1 MLWTGVLT
9 TGEKVWRA
17 GERREEAEL
26 VSIRFSFS
34 LSPEEEELPMLA
46 RETRPFLLLE
56 GVPGVAGVRPP
67 LEGVL
72 LVGPGVPGVADR
84 PCALPARDRPG
95 VPVPPP
101 GVRGVPAVRLG
112 VPAAEWDTRG
122 PEDRRLPRPFGSM
135 FWMEELAAVVPVAGA
150 IG

>member
-1 MLWTGVLT
+1 MT
-9 TGEKVWRA
+9 TPHHGNPA
-17 GERREEAEL
+17 GYRYYRTL
-26 VSIRFSFS
+26 RNFTYGSVGRYRTV
-34 LSPEEEELPMLA
+34 PY
-46 RETRPFLLLE
+46 LLE